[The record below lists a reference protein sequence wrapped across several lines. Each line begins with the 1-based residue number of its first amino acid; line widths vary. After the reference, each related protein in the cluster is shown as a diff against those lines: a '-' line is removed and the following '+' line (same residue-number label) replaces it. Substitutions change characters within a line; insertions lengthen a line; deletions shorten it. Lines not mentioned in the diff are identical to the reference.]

1 MHIPESVNLVMIF
14 QLEPEILSVHLQLLL
29 LLEVDVRVEFVLFH
43 INIFFYFFLLAV
55 LLTVL
60 IFIKIGLDH
69 LELER
74 RMLLDFLLKSLRR
87 NHLANCLLFRSFK
100 DDHEVLIPHIEVALL
115 TNAMERGGL
124 KLLESISKTFVP
136 IDELTV
142 PHIFFV

>member
-1 MHIPESVNLVMIF
+1 MEFLAYKIYQEIEESLHMHIPESVNLVMVF

-29 LLEVDVRVEFVLFH
+29 LLEVDVRVEFVFFH

-74 RMLLDFLLKSLRR
+74 RMLLDLLLKRL
-87 NHLANCLLFRSFK
+87 
-100 DDHEVLIPHIEVALL
+100 
-115 TNAMERGGL
+115 
-124 KLLESISKTFVP
+124 
-136 IDELTV
+136 
-142 PHIFFV
+142 